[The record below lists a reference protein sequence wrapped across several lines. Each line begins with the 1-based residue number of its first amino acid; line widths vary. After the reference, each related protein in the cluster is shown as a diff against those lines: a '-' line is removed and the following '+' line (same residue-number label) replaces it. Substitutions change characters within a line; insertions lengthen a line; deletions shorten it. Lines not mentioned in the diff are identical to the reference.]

1 MRSHALTLLAPAHT
15 PQNSPN
21 NIQKPE
27 PNNES
32 GEEKIAKSGNEN
44 HGWHNDE
51 KHNEKKIMET
61 LYTNSCKIPNYRNTN
76 RFE

>member
-44 HGWHNDE
+44 HDGTMMKNTT
-51 KHNEKKIMET
+51 KKIIMET